1 MVRTVSG
8 WDSGSDA
15 KRSAAFSCDNVVL
28 GIPRDVKCLELG
40 GDATDGDVA
49 GELAGGTKVLDLD
62 GDVVLRFDVTTSAID
77 VTALGWLANGIS
89 WEHGDGDAAGVACC
103 DTEVGLGSVCVLAGA
118 CPASGGDDIGIHAA
132 VRGGDVA
139 RGLVGGGD
147 VGDLD
152 GDAALGPDT
161 APALAVSGGTGLGV
175 TDGDT
180 RERDV
185 GAPAG
190 GGGAAVAGLGGN
202 ALVVADTITAAA
214 ASGVTGLG
222 ISDAALGLGNGATG
236 RISVAAVGG
245 RAGVALTFGDDVD
258 RDTTVVGGEV
268 KRSVVAALPPL

>member
-1 MVRTVSG
+1 MGAIAKSG
-8 WDSGSDA
+8 
-15 KRSAAFSCDNVVL
+15 N
-28 GIPRDVKCLELG
+28 
-40 GDATDGDVA
+40 ATDAVIV
-49 GELAGGTKVLDLD
+49 EGGPEQGVLKTKQSTIVKVVPPVV
-62 GDVVLRFDVTTSAID
+62 DVVVAVTP
-77 VTALGWLANGIS
+77 
-89 WEHGDGDAAGVACC
+89 
-103 DTEVGLGSVCVLAGA
+103 VLLDW
-118 CPASGGDDIGIHAA
+118 ASGGDDIGVHAA

-190 GGGAAVAGLGGN
+190 GGGAAVAGLDGN

-222 ISDAALGLGNGATG
+222 ISNAALGLGNGATG